1 MFLASFGLSFH
12 FGFGAFDQEGDF
24 RNRWMFS
31 QKCGITEGEMRAII
45 AVSNLRPN
53 PFFPRNALV
62 ISRTRWWIDPALT
75 DTMFF
80 LWIMTQFARQ
90 SVGCKPKTAIAT
102 AHLGI
107 VYVDHAPASLSG
119 SVNAANLSRNR
130 RSPMNG
136 FQGMI
141 RPAIGSPVSSH
152 GLLQPCIRS
161 RFSVISRRVSAIATD
176 SGMSC

>member
-31 QKCGITEGEMRAII
+31 RKCGITEGEMRAII

-107 VYVDHAPASLSG
+107 VYVDHAPASI
-119 SVNAANLSRNR
+119 N
-130 RSPMNG
+130 
-136 FQGMI
+136 
-141 RPAIGSPVSSH
+141 
-152 GLLQPCIRS
+152 
-161 RFSVISRRVSAIATD
+161 RFSHSQSSIPNVTSHALTPGQVQTSSPQTHSARVTSERVRISSCSARHR
-176 SGMSC
+176 